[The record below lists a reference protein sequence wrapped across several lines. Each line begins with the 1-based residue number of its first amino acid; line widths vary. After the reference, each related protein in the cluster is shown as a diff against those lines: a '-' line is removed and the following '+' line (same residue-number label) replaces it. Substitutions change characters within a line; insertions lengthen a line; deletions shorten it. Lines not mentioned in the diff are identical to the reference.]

1 MASTRGTQYLKK
13 QKISFTIHTYD
24 HKVKGAEFAAESTNI
39 PLSRMIKTLV
49 VELADGF
56 VFALMP
62 GDRTLSLKKL
72 GRIAVSKTASMS
84 STRDAERL
92 TGYQVG
98 GISPFGSK
106 RTLKIYMDQSLS
118 DHDEIAING
127 GGRGIIVSLSSKDL
141 IDVLKPTVEDIAE

>member
-1 MASTRGTQYLKK
+1 MASTRGTQYLKN

-72 GRIAVSKTASMS
+72 GRIAGSKTASMS

-106 RTLKIYMDQSLS
+106 RSLKIYMDQSLS

-141 IDVLKPTVEDIAE
+141 IDVLKPTVGDISE